1 MQIDLL
7 GMKRQLILSGLFLL
21 GISTAGMAQDS
32 LKLSLREAEQ
42 LFIKGNYELIAQN
55 YQTEQAKAEI
65 ITAKLFDNPEL
76 SYENLFYNRETKKFF
91 ETSMATGQYSAQI
104 SQLIKLAGKRNKNI
118 QLANTGVKVAEYAY
132 FDLMRTLRYNLR
144 SDFYK
149 AYYAQQSASV
159 YQQQINSLEQLLQ
172 ASEQQLKLGNIA
184 LKDIIRIKSLVYNL
198 KGEYTSLL
206 NDIEDMETSIKLMTN
221 IKPDV
226 ALQLTVPAE
235 DEQDFSLEKQPYLQL
250 LESAKANRSDL
261 QLAKAE
267 VSYAEHNLRVQK
279 ANAIPDVEL
288 SLSYDLKGNYP
299 EKYTGLGVKIPLPL
313 FNRNQGEVKKARI
326 AIEAGNVSFQQ
337 KENALENEV
346 YNSYKSAIRTESLY
360 QSLDHNFRSDFTKLI
375 QEVTKNFRSRNISLI
390 EFLDFYDSYKENT
403 LQLNH
408 LKYERMNA
416 KEEINYVTGSTIFK

>member
-1 MQIDLL
+1 
-7 GMKRQLILSGLFLL
+7 MKRQLILSSLFLL
-21 GISTAGMAQDS
+21 GFLPVGMAQDS

-42 LFIKGNYELIAQN
+42 LFIKGNYELLAQN
-55 YQTEQAKAEI
+55 YQTEQAKAEL

-76 SYENLFYNRETKKFF
+76 SYENLFYNHETKRFL
-91 ETSMATGQYSAQI
+91 ETSKATGQYSAQI

-118 QLANTGVKVAEYAY
+118 KLANTGVQMAEYEY
-132 FDLMRTLRYNLR
+132 FDLMRSLRYQLR

-149 AYYAQQSASV
+149 AYYAQQSAAI
-159 YQQQINSLEQLLQ
+159 YEQQIHSLTQLLA

-184 LKDIIRIKSLVYNL
+184 LKDLIRIKSLVYSL
-198 KGEYTSLL
+198 KNEYTSLL
-206 NDIEDMETSIKLMTN
+206 NDIEDMGSSLKVMTN
-221 IKPDV
+221 VKPDA
-226 ALQLTVPAE
+226 ALQLTLPTE
-235 DEQDFSLEKQPYLQL
+235 DEQNFSLEKQPYLQL

-261 QLAKAE
+261 QLAKTAL
-267 VSYAEHNLRVQK
+267 SYAENNLRLQK

-299 EKYTGLGVKIPLPL
+299 EKYTGLGIKIPLPL
-313 FNRNQGEVKKARI
+313 FNRNQGEIKKARI
-326 AIEAGNVSFQQ
+326 AIEAGNMNFRQ

-346 YNSYKSAIRTESLY
+346 YNSYKSALRTESLY
-360 QSLDHNFRSDFTKLI
+360 QSLDLNFSTDFTKLI
-375 QEVTKNFRSRNISLI
+375 QEVTKNYRSRNISLI

-403 LQLNH
+403 LQLNQ